1 VEPPPLLPATSACHR
16 LPRRGVKWR
25 MGNEELVLPVSVGSE
40 LFLRGVGSELRDK
53 AIEMWAFDGPSWS
66 VRPAGGRMWP

>member
-40 LFLRGVGSELRDK
+40 FFFERGWLGAE
-53 AIEMWAFDGPSWS
+53 G
-66 VRPAGGRMWP
+66 